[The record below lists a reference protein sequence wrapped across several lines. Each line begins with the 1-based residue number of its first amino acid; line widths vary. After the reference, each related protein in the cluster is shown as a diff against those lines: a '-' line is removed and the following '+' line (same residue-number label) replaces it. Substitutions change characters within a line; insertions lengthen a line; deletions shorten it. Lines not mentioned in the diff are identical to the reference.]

1 MPAAQADTL
10 STYHRKRDFKATS
23 EPRGRIGRRE
33 GHSFVIQKHDATRLH
48 FDFRLELDG
57 VLKSWAVT
65 KGPSLD
71 PEEKRLAVRVE
82 DHPLDYGGFEG
93 TIPEGQY
100 GGGTVMLWDEGTWE
114 PEGDPHEGLHKG
126 KLSFILHGKRLKGG
140 FALVRMRKDRSGGK
154 RENWL
159 LIKQRDDE
167 ADAKLNPIETWQTSV
182 RTKRS
187 MAGIAG
193 KAKRKTGNRR
203 DTSAVSLP
211 AFIAPQLAYLKER
224 PPEGKQWIHEIKYDG
239 YRIIAAVAGDEVR
252 LYTRSGQDWTRK
264 FTSIAKA
271 LRKLKAQALIDGEVV
286 VFGAA
291 GRTSFSA
298 LQQALSEN
306 DDAALRYIVF
316 DLLILDGEDLRQ
328 LPLSE
333 RKKRLKTLFGRMAAP
348 LSYGD
353 HITGD
358 SDKVLREAC
367 RLGVEGLV
375 SKDKTSPY
383 VSRRALSWIKSKCL
397 GRSEFVIGGYRPSD
411 KKGRSFASLL
421 VGEYDKGGRL
431 IYRGRVGTGYD
442 EAILRSLGAKLKAR
456 EIEKFPFIEVP
467 RAIRGRAC
475 WVKPDLVAEIA
486 FTERTRDGILRH
498 PVFLGLR
505 TDKRA
510 RDVTGAD
517 RKEMEK

>member
-1 MPAAQADTL
+1 MPASHGDTL
-10 STYHRKRDFKATS
+10 GTYHRKRDFKATP
-23 EPRGRIGRRE
+23 EPRGRIARRE

-65 KGPSLD
+65 RGPSLD
-71 PEEKRLAVRVE
+71 PEQKRLAVRVE

-114 PEGDPHEGLHKG
+114 PEGDPHEGLRKG

-140 FALVRMRKDRSGGK
+140 FALVRMRKDRTGGK

-159 LIKQRDDE
+159 LIKQRDSE
-167 ADAKLNPIETWQTSV
+167 ADAKLDPIETWQTSV

-193 KAKRKTGNRR
+193 KAKRKTGGKRKM
-203 DTSAVSLP
+203 AALP
-211 AFIAPQLAYLKER
+211 LPPFVAPQLAFLKDQ

-264 FTSIAKA
+264 FASIAKA

-286 VFGAA
+286 VFGAH

-298 LQQALSEN
+298 LQQALSEG
-306 DDAALRYIVF
+306 DDAALHYIVF
-316 DLLILDGEDLRQ
+316 DLLILDGEDLRP

-375 SKDKTSPY
+375 SKDRTSPY
-383 VSRRALSWIKSKCL
+383 VSHRALTWIKSKCL

-411 KKGRSFASLL
+411 KKGRDFASLL
-421 VGEYDKGGRL
+421 VGEYDTDGRL
-431 IYRGRVGTGYD
+431 HYRGRVGTGYD
-442 EAILRSLGAKLKAR
+442 EATLRSVGAKLQAR
-456 EIEKFPFIEVP
+456 EMGKPPFIEVP
-467 RAIRGRAC
+467 RAIRGRAR
-475 WVKPDLVAEIA
+475 WVRPDLVAEIA

-505 TDKRA
+505 ADKRA

-517 RKEMEK
+517 RRET

>member
-1 MPAAQADTL
+1 MPALAQDSLGA
-10 STYHRKRDFKATS
+10 YHRKRDFTATP
-23 EPRGRIGRRE
+23 EPRGRIARRKGR
-33 GHSFVIQKHDATRLH
+33 SFVIQKHDASRLH

-93 TIPEGQY
+93 TIPQGQY
-100 GGGTVMLWDEGTWE
+100 GGGTVMLWDEGEWE
-114 PEGDPHEGLHKG
+114 PEGDPHEGLRKG
-126 KLSFILHGKRLKGG
+126 KLSFILRGERLTGG
-140 FALVRMRKDRSGGK
+140 FTLVRMRQARTEGKK

-159 LIKQRDDE
+159 LIKQRDKA
-167 ADAKLNPIETWQTSV
+167 ADAKRDPVTAWQTSV

-193 KAKRKTGNRR
+193 KAKRKAGATK
-203 DTSAVSLP
+203 TAPALP
-211 AFIAPQLAYLKER
+211 LPTFIPPQLAFLKEH
-224 PPEGKQWIHEIKYDG
+224 PPAGRHWIHEIKYDG
-239 YRIIAAVAGDEVR
+239 YRILAAVAGDEVR
-252 LYTRSGQDWTRK
+252 LYTRSGKDWTAK
-264 FTSIAKA
+264 FTSIARA
-271 LRKLKAQALIDGEVV
+271 LRKRKMQALIDGEVV
-286 VFGAA
+286 VFGKG

-298 LQQALSEN
+298 LQQALSEG
-306 DDAALRYIVF
+306 DDAALHYVVF
-316 DLLILDGEDLRQ
+316 DLLILNGEDLRQ
-328 LPLSE
+328 QPLSA
-333 RKKRLKTLFGRMAAP
+333 RKKKLKMLLGKAAAP

-367 RLGVEGLV
+367 RLGIEGLV
-375 SKDKTSPY
+375 SKDTKSSY
-383 VSRRALSWIKSKCL
+383 VSHRAHSWIKSKCL

-411 KKGRSFASLL
+411 KPGRGFASLL
-421 VGEYDKGGRL
+421 VGEFGKAGL
-431 IYRGRVGTGYD
+431 LYRGRVGTGYD
-442 EAILRSLGAKLKAR
+442 DAILRTLGAKLKAR
-456 EIEKFPFIEVP
+456 EVKKPPFLEVP
-467 RAIRGRAC
+467 HAIRSRAR

-505 TDKRA
+505 EDKRA

-517 RKEMEK
+517 RQETET

>member
-10 STYHRKRDFKATS
+10 RTYHRKRDFKTTA
-23 EPRGRIGRRE
+23 EPRGRVGRRR
-33 GHSFVIQKHDATRLH
+33 GHSFVVQKHDATRLH

-93 TIPEGQY
+93 IIPEGQY

-114 PEGDPHEGLHKG
+114 PEGDPHEGLRKG
-126 KLSFILHGKRLKGG
+126 KLSFILHGMRLKGG

-154 RENWL
+154 RDNWL

-167 ADAKLNPIETWQTSV
+167 ADAKLDPIEAWQTSV

-193 KAKRKTGNRR
+193 KAKRKTGSRP
-203 DTSAVSLP
+203 DTSLP
-211 AFIAPQLAYLKER
+211 PFIAPQLAYLKEQ
-224 PPEGKQWIHEIKYDG
+224 PPEGRQWIHEIKYDG
-239 YRIIAAVAGDEVR
+239 YRIISAVAGDEVR

-286 VFGAA
+286 VFGAQ

-298 LQQALSEN
+298 LQQALSEG

-316 DLLILDGEDLRQ
+316 DLLILNGEDLRR

-333 RKKRLKTLFGRMAAP
+333 RKKRLKTLFGTTAAP

-375 SKDKTSPY
+375 SKEKTSAY

-397 GRSEFVIGGYRPSD
+397 GRSEFIIGGYRPSD

-421 VGEYDKGGRL
+421 VGEYDKSGRL
-431 IYRGRVGTGYD
+431 LYRGRVGTGYD
-442 EAILRSLGAKLKAR
+442 EAILRSLGVKLKAR
-456 EIEKFPFIEVP
+456 AMEKSPFVEVP
-467 RAIRGRAC
+467 RAIRSRAR
-475 WVKPDLVAEIA
+475 WVKPGLVAEIA

-505 TDKRA
+505 SDKRA

-517 RKEMEK
+517 RAEIRP

>member
-10 STYHRKRDFKATS
+10 RIYHRKRDFSATS
-23 EPRGRIGRRE
+23 EPRGRVGRRQ

-71 PEEKRLAVRVE
+71 PDEKRLAVRVE

-114 PEGDPHEGLHKG
+114 PEGDPHDGLRKG
-126 KLSFILHGKRLKGG
+126 KLSFILRGKRLKGG
-140 FALVRMRKDRSGGK
+140 FTLVRMRNDRAGSP

-159 LIKQRDDE
+159 LIKQRDST
-167 ADAKLNPIETWQTSV
+167 ADANLDPIETWQTSV

-193 KAKRKTGNRR
+193 KAKRKTGSRR
-203 DTSAVSLP
+203 ELSLP
-211 AFIAPQLAYLKER
+211 PFIAPQLAYLKEQ
-224 PPEGKQWIHEIKYDG
+224 PPEGRQWIHEIKYDG

-264 FTSIAKA
+264 FTSITGA

-286 VFGAA
+286 VFGSE

-316 DLLILDGEDLRQ
+316 DLLILDSEDLRR

-333 RKKRLKTLFGRMAAP
+333 RKKRLKALFGRTTAP

-375 SKDKTSPY
+375 SKDKASAY
-383 VSRRALSWIKSKCL
+383 VSRRVLTWIKSKCL
-397 GRSEFVIGGYRPSD
+397 CRSEFVIGGYRPSD
-411 KKGRSFASLL
+411 KKDRSFASLL
-421 VGEYDKGGRL
+421 VGEYDKGRRL

-442 EAILRSLGAKLKAR
+442 GTVLRSLGAKLKAR
-456 EIEKFPFIEVP
+456 LTDKSPFLDVP
-467 RAIRGRAC
+467 RAIRGRAR

-505 TDKRA
+505 ADKRA

-517 RKEMEK
+517 RRETQT

>member
-1 MPAAQADTL
+1 MPTLSPDTL
-10 STYHRKRDFKATS
+10 KTYHRKRDFTATP
-23 EPRGRIGRRE
+23 EPRGSIARRKGR
-33 GHSFVIQKHDATRLH
+33 SFVIQKHDASRLH

-65 KGPSLD
+65 RGPSLD
-71 PEEKRLAVRVE
+71 PEDKRLAVRVE

-100 GGGTVMLWDEGTWE
+100 GGGTVMLWDEGEWE
-114 PEGDPHEGLHKG
+114 PEGDPHEGLRKG
-126 KLSFILHGKRLKGG
+126 KLSFTLQGKRLKGG
-140 FALVRMRKDRSGGK
+140 FALVRMRKEGK

-159 LIKQRDDE
+159 LIKQRDRQ
-167 ADAKLNPIETWQTSV
+167 ADARLDPVEAWQTSV

-193 KAKRKTGNRR
+193 NAKRKTGGKRE
-203 DTSAVSLP
+203 TP
-211 AFIAPQLAYLKER
+211 ARTPPPFIAPQLAFLKDR

-239 YRIIAAVAGDEVR
+239 YRILAAMAGGEVR
-252 LYTRSGQDWTRK
+252 LYTRSGQDWSRK
-264 FTSIAKA
+264 FTSIAEA
-271 LRKLKAQALIDGEVV
+271 LRKLAVQALIDGEVV
-286 VFGAA
+286 VFGKE

-298 LQQALSEN
+298 LQQALSEG
-306 DDAALRYIVF
+306 DGAALRYVVF
-316 DLLILDGEDLRQ
+316 DLLILDGEDLRRK
-328 LPLSE
+328 PLSE
-333 RKKRLKTLFGRMAAP
+333 RKKKLKALFGKSAAP

-358 SDKVLREAC
+358 SDKVLSEAC

-375 SKDKTSPY
+375 SKDRNSPY
-383 VSRRALSWIKSKCL
+383 VSHRALSWIKSKCL

-421 VGEYDKGGRL
+421 VGEYDDKGRL
-431 IYRGRVGTGYD
+431 LYRGRVGTGYD
-442 EAILRSLGAKLKAR
+442 EALLRSLGMKLKAR
-456 EIEKFPFIEVP
+456 ETEKPPFLEVP
-467 RAIRGRAC
+467 RAIRGRAR

-486 FTERTRDGILRH
+486 FTERTRDGLLRH
-498 PVFLGLR
+498 PVFQGLR
-505 TDKRA
+505 ADKQA

-517 RKEMEK
+517 RRKET

>member
-1 MPAAQADTL
+1 MPVSAADTL
-10 STYHRKRDFKATS
+10 RAYHRKRDFKATP
-23 EPRGRIGRRE
+23 EPRGRIGRRQ
-33 GHSFVIQKHDATRLH
+33 GRSFVIQKHDATRLH

-65 KGPSLD
+65 RGPSLD

-100 GGGTVMLWDEGTWE
+100 GGGTVMLWDEGEWE
-114 PEGDPHEGLHKG
+114 PEGDPHEGLRKG
-126 KLSFILHGKRLKGG
+126 KLGFILHGKRLKGG
-140 FALVRMRKDRSGGK
+140 FALVRMRKEGK

-167 ADAKLNPIETWQTSV
+167 ADAKRDPVEAWQTSV
-182 RTKRS
+182 RTRRS

-193 KAKRKTGNRR
+193 NAKRKTGVRR
-203 DTSAVSLP
+203 AAPALNLP
-211 AFIAPQLAYLKER
+211 PFIAPQLAFLKER
-224 PPEGKQWIHEIKYDG
+224 PPEGKHWIHEIKYDG
-239 YRIIAAVAGDEVR
+239 YRILAAVAGDEVR

-264 FTSIAKA
+264 FDSIAKA
-271 LRKLKAQALIDGEVV
+271 LRKLNTQALIDGEVV
-286 VFGAA
+286 VFGKA

-298 LQQALSEN
+298 LQQALSEG
-306 DDAALRYIVF
+306 DEAALRYVVF
-316 DLLILDGEDLRQ
+316 DLLILDGEDLRHQ
-328 LPLSE
+328 PLSA
-333 RKKRLKTLFGRMAAP
+333 RKKKLKTLLGKPAAP
-348 LSYGD
+348 LFYGD

-358 SDKVLREAC
+358 SDKVLSEAC

-375 SKDKTSPY
+375 SKDKTSRY
-383 VSRRALSWIKSKCL
+383 VSHRALTWIKSKCL

-411 KKGRSFASLL
+411 KKSRSFASLL
-421 VGEYDKGGRL
+421 VGEYDKAGRL
-431 IYRGRVGTGYD
+431 HYRGRVGTGYD
-442 EAILRSLGAKLKAR
+442 EAILHSLGAKLNAR
-456 EIEKFPFIEVP
+456 ESTKSPFIEVP
-467 RAIRGRAC
+467 RAIRGRAR

-498 PVFLGLR
+498 PVFQGLR
-505 TDKRA
+505 ADKRA

-517 RKEMEK
+517 RKEDA